1 MLDAEPGTYVL
12 LVRAPAEGQ
21 VQVGE
26 LGTLDLAGDWYA
38 YVGSAFG
45 PGGLRARVGRHLSG
59 RGALHW
65 HIDYL
70 VRATEVAEVWFSSH
84 ERKREEE
91 WVAALRSAPG
101 STNPLRGFGSGDCG
115 CEGHLFRFAS
125 RPTAEDFRGWL
136 EARVP
141 AAESVRVLTPDAE
154 DPGTGSGRAHEKG

>member
-1 MLDAEPGTYVL
+1 MLDAESGTYVL
-12 LVRAPAEGQ
+12 LMGAPAEGE

-70 VRATEVAEVWFSSH
+70 VRAAEVAEVWFSSH

-91 WVAALRSAPG
+91 WAAALRSAPG
-101 STNPLRGFGSGDCG
+101 STNPLPGFGSGDCG
-115 CEGHLFRFAS
+115 CEGHLFRFGS
-125 RPTAEDFRGWL
+125 RPSADDFSGWL
-136 EARVP
+136 GARDP
-141 AAESVRVLTPDAE
+141 AGERVHVLTPDAE
-154 DPGTGSGRAHEKG
+154 DQGTGSGRADEEG